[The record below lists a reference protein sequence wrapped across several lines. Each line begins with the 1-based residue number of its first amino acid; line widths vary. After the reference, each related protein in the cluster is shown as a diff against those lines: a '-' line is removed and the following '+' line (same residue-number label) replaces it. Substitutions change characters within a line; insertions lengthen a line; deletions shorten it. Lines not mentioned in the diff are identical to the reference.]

1 MKLIRKIGTRKDK
14 SGNNQSWAVFWGDF
28 CKKEVEKHL
37 YAGLN
42 AKSCGCMHGELIT
55 KSLIGQK
62 RGYKHGGTGTKL
74 FSVWANIKDRCLNFK
89 NHAYEDYGGRGITIC
104 PEWAN
109 DYAIFRD
116 WAVNN
121 DYQEGLEIDRR
132 DNDKDYSPENCR
144 FVVRKENVRNKR
156 NTITMKIVNE
166 IRELWNTGNYTQ
178 KELVKIYKATSS
190 SISKIINNKSW
201 INEAKENNKLI

>member
-14 SGNNQSWAVFWGDF
+14 SGNNQSWAVFWCDF

-42 AKSCGCMHGELIT
+42 AKSCGCMHGELIS

-74 FSVWANIKDRCLNFK
+74 YSVWANIKDRCLNFK

-104 PEWAN
+104 PECAN
-109 DYAIFRD
+109 DYTIFRD

-144 FVVRKENVRNKR
+144 WVTCLENNRNRR
-156 NTITMKIVNE
+156 NIKLTLEIANE
-166 IRELWNTGNYTQ
+166 IRGLLNLSTNELSKKFN
-178 KELVKIYKATSS
+178 
-190 SISKIINNKSW
+190 ISKRQIQRIKQNKQW
-201 INEAKENNKLI
+201 KN